1 MTALPTA
8 LHELPMHE
16 KLDLLDLL
24 WADIK
29 NSPTGYEP
37 PAWHADVLNE
47 RLEDFRSGKTRPL
60 NFDQLVREWRKT
72 RGE

>member
-29 NSPTGYEP
+29 NSPGGYEP